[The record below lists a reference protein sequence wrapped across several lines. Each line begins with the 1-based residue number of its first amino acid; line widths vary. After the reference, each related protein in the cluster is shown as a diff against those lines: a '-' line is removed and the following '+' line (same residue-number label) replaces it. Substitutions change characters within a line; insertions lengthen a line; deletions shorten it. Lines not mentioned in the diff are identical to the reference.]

1 MSAELT
7 GKTNIGNISSDVNV
21 NVNVNVVVADVG
33 ISEEMSVDGGT
44 MTMTMT
50 NKTKKGTNTSRPSST
65 RTSIIKFA
73 SLFSGGTFFDAILM
87 ESAQQIGQSI
97 LTLPWIFANM
107 GFSLGKS
114 SSQ

>member
-21 NVNVNVVVADVG
+21 NVNVVVADVG

-44 MTMTMT
+44 TTMT
-50 NKTKKGTNTSRPSST
+50 NKTKKGTNITSRPSST

>member
-21 NVNVNVVVADVG
+21 NANVVVADVG

-44 MTMTMT
+44 TTMT